1 MNLEKLADK
10 IEERV
15 LADPS
20 VASAIAKLYMNDS
33 EEPAPVANPPVLPN
47 PDVFPLTC
55 ETKNCCMKL
64 GEGNL
69 LELGGFESVIFEER
83 DIFSH

>member
-10 IEERV
+10 LEDEV

-33 EEPAPVANPPVLPN
+33 EEPAPVPNPPVLPN

-64 GEGNL
+64 GETKVF
-69 LELGGFESVIFEER
+69 ELAGFESVIFEER